1 MVTEAIT
8 SAYFVTISEWVV
20 ETKSVI
26 AKAKH
31 DATKHIYDELDTKE
45 GQVKIYKIAKARQ
58 RSRQDKM
65 AVNIIKDTDGTIL
78 TDEKLDSG
86 EMEIIL

>member
-1 MVTEAIT
+1 MTRYRPFPIGQDT
-8 SAYFVTISEWVV
+8 SLKAEYKKVCK

-45 GQVKIYKIAKARQ
+45 GQVKIYNIAKARQ

-78 TDEKLDSG
+78 TDKK
-86 EMEIIL
+86 